1 MLCDDTLAMSS
12 LLLDDTQIFPLN
24 IQGPM
29 YSRVVVQTHLMNS
42 LSFVPHCQ
50 ISLRKKEFHSD
61 MEPVVS
67 IVPGGFC
74 SMTCQLVAQ

>member
-1 MLCDDTLAMSS
+1 MCDTLAMSS

-42 LSFVPHCQ
+42 LSL
-50 ISLRKKEFHSD
+50 SLIAKFLTRKEFHSD

-67 IVPGGFC
+67 IVPGGFV
-74 SMTCQLVAQ
+74 Q